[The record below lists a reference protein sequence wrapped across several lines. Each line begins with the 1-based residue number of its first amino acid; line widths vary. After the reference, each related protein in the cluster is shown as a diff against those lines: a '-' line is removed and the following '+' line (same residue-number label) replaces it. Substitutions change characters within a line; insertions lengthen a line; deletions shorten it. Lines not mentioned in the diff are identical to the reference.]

1 MISIRA
7 KDFFWS
13 YIASFL
19 NMGINVLIL
28 PFVLA
33 FLDDASLGIW
43 YVFASIN
50 TLVMLLDFGFTP
62 TIARNIAY
70 AWSGAGALTATG
82 VQAGEVEDV
91 PKAKVFS
98 SVVITCK
105 AIYLMLSIIA
115 ILLLF
120 VAGSGYVLSVSPDDM
135 KAGFLAAWLV
145 YAVGVL
151 CNLYFSYVSAC
162 LRGIGAIAENAKSQ
176 TYAKI
181 VQLTFT
187 AILLA
192 GDAGI
197 MGTSIAYLASCLVM
211 RVSMMWYF
219 NRFSGVRELLS
230 GSKRKL
236 ELVSIVTMAKTIWHN
251 AWRDGL
257 VSFSMFCSLQANTLI
272 CSYVLGLSS
281 TGSYGLVIQIATAVT
296 SVASVSYS
304 TIQPKLQELALRGDK
319 EASLRLFA
327 GSVSMYF
334 AIDVAASVTFL
345 LVGPTL
351 ISLFGKTLD
360 MSAPMMATIL
370 IYMCL
375 YKANTLFISCIS
387 NYNEVP
393 YAFAYAVSGV
403 VSVISSTAM
412 AQLTSAGLWSLIVPP
427 LVVLCCYNLWKW
439 PTVALGK
446 LGTSCG
452 AFVAVCLAGLKQ
464 KLAVGRQ

>member
-1 MISIRA
+1 MISVRS

-33 FLDDASLGIW
+33 FLDDTSLGIW

-70 AWSGAGALTATG
+70 AWSGAGALAATG
-82 VQAGEVEDV
+82 VNNRIEDA
-91 PKAKVFS
+91 PKARLFS
-98 SVVITCK
+98 TVVATCK
-105 AIYLMLSIIA
+105 AIYLMLSVIA

-120 VAGSGYVLSVSPDDM
+120 VAGSAYVWAVSPDAQ
-135 KAGFLAAWLV
+135 KAVFLAAWIV
-145 YAVGVL
+145 YGAGVL
-151 CNLYFSYVSAC
+151 CNLYFSYASAC
-162 LRGIGAIAENAKSQ
+162 LRGVGAIAENAKSQ

-181 VQLTFT
+181 VQLGLTGV
-187 AILLA
+187 LLA
-192 GDAGI
+192 SGVGI
-197 MGTSIAYLASCLVM
+197 MGTSIAYLVSCLVM
-211 RVSMMWYF
+211 RMSMTWYF
-219 NRFSGVRELLS
+219 NHFNGVRDLLS
-230 GSKRKL
+230 GPRNKFGFAPILS
-236 ELVSIVTMAKTIWHN
+236 MAKTIWHN

-304 TIQPKLQELALRGDK
+304 TIQPKLQELALRGEK
-319 EASLRLFA
+319 VVALRLFS

-334 AIDVAASVTFL
+334 VIDVVASFAFL
-345 LVGPTL
+345 LIGPDL
-351 ISLFGKTLD
+351 IALFGKTLD
-360 MSAPMMATIL
+360 MSVPMMAVIL
-370 IYMCL
+370 LYMCL

-393 YAFAYAVSGV
+393 YAAAYAISGA
-403 VSVISSTAM
+403 VSVIASVAA
-412 AQLTSAGLWSLIVPP
+412 AQFTSAGLWALILPPLIV
-427 LVVLCCYNLWKW
+427 LCFYNLWKW
-439 PTVALGK
+439 PTVALSK
-446 LGTSCG
+446 LEATFWDFAAECYSGFVQKTSSH
-452 AFVAVCLAGLKQ
+452 K
-464 KLAVGRQ
+464 

>member
-70 AWSGAGALTATG
+70 AWSGAGMLAATG
-82 VQAGEVEDV
+82 VQADEIEDE
-91 PKAKVFS
+91 PKAKVFYN
-98 SVVITCK
+98 VVATCK
-105 AIYLMLSIIA
+105 AIYLLLSIIA

-120 VAGSGYVLSVSPDDM
+120 VAGSGYVLAVSPDDM

-145 YAVGVL
+145 YAAGVL
-151 CNLYFSYVSAC
+151 CNLYFSYASAC
-162 LRGIGAIAENAKSQ
+162 LRGVGAIAENAKAQ

-181 VQLTFT
+181 VQLAFT

-192 GDAGI
+192 GGAGI
-197 MGTSIAYLASCLVM
+197 MGTSVAYLASCLVM
-211 RVSMMWYF
+211 RVSMTWYF
-219 NRFSGVRELLS
+219 NRFDGVRELLE
-230 GSKRKL
+230 GAKRKF
-236 ELVSIVTMAKTIWHN
+236 ELAPIVAMAKTIWHN

-319 EASLRLFA
+319 EASLGLFA
-327 GSVSMYF
+327 GSVSMFF
-334 AIDVAASVTFL
+334 AIDVVASVAFL
-345 LVGPTL
+345 LVGPAL

-360 MSAPMMATIL
+360 MSATMMAVIL

-393 YAFAYAVSGV
+393 YALAYAVTGV
-403 VSVISSTAM
+403 ASVVASAAM
-412 AQLTSAGLWSLIVPP
+412 AQFTSAWLWSLIIPP

-439 PTVALGK
+439 PTVALEK
-446 LGTSCG
+446 LGASYR
-452 AFVAVCLAGLKQ
+452 AFAAACLAGLKQ
-464 KLAVGRQ
+464 KIAAGRR

>member
-1 MISIRA
+1 MINIRT

-33 FLDDASLGIW
+33 FLDDVSLGIW

-50 TLVMLLDFGFTP
+50 TLVMLLDFGLTP
-62 TIARNIAY
+62 TVARNIAY

-82 VQAGEVEDV
+82 VRMSEVENE

-98 SVVITCK
+98 NVVATCK
-105 AIYLMLSIIA
+105 AIYLLLSLIA

-120 VAGSGYVLSVSPDDM
+120 VMGSGYVLTVSPDDM
-135 KAGFLAAWLV
+135 KVGFLAAWLV
-145 YAVGVL
+145 YAAGVL
-151 CNLYFSYVSAC
+151 CNLYFSYASAC
-162 LRGIGAIAENAKSQ
+162 LRGVGAIAENAKSQ

-181 VQLTFT
+181 IQLVFT

-192 GDAGI
+192 GGAGI
-197 MGTSIAYLASCLVM
+197 MGTSVAYLASCLVM
-211 RVSMMWYF
+211 RVSMTWYF
-219 NRFSGVRELLS
+219 NRFDGVRELLA
-230 GSKRKL
+230 GAKRKF
-236 ELVSIVTMAKTIWHN
+236 ELAPIVAMAKTIWHN

-296 SVASVSYS
+296 SFASVSYS
-304 TIQPKLQELALRGDK
+304 TIQPKLQELALRGDRK
-319 EASLRLFA
+319 ASLSLFA
-327 GSVSMYF
+327 GSVSTFF
-334 AIDVAASVTFL
+334 AIDVVASIGFL
-345 LVGPTL
+345 LVGPAL
-351 ISLFGKTLD
+351 LSVFGKTLD
-360 MSAPMMATIL
+360 MSTPMIAAIL

-393 YAFAYAVSGV
+393 YALAYAVSGIA
-403 VSVISSTAM
+403 SVAISAAM
-412 AQLTSAGLWSLIVPP
+412 ALLTSAGLWSLVIPP

-439 PTVALGK
+439 PTVVLGK
-446 LGTSCG
+446 MKVSYGE
-452 AFVAVCLAGLKQ
+452 FVAVCFAGLK
-464 KLAVGRQ
+464 KIIKTD